1 MSSGTDD
8 TAAAAAAS
16 VRGLVPAGS
25 DTLVV
30 LLSTQLRLEPFQAH
44 DFPEGLHTRSQGAC
58 GTTHVARVPTGWEL
72 VPVRYQRAAAA

>member
-8 TAAAAAAS
+8 IAAAAAS

-30 LLSTQLRLEPFQAH
+30 LLSTQLRREPFQAH

-58 GTTHVARVPTGWEL
+58 GRTQPAARVPTDWEL
-72 VPVRYQRAAAA
+72 VLARYQSGAAA